1 MDPVLLSRIQ
11 FGLMIGFHF
20 IFAPLV
26 IGLSWLIVWIVSRY
40 RKTGDAAYGQL
51 ARFWVRILGLTFAV
65 GVAMGI
71 AMEFQFGTNWAAYS
85 RFVGDIFGAP
95 LAAEGIFAFFLESVF
110 LGVLLFGWDR
120 VTPRMHLLAA
130 VLVAS
135 GATLSAFWILVANSW
150 MQTPAG
156 YTLRNGRA
164 ELTDFAAA
172 LFNASIFPRFLHTVT
187 GALLTGAVFMLG
199 ITAWFLLK
207 GKHQAT
213 SRHILTVTLIVSF
226 VTAVAQLGFGHYHAV
241 QVALTQPEKLAAFE
255 GLFTTQTHAPLL
267 LFGIIDGKRETVRYA
282 LRIPSGLSLLVS
294 FRADTRITGLSEF
307 PRSEWPP
314 LALTFY
320 PFHLMFY
327 LGLFFIGF
335 TALGVLLLRQRRLH
349 ASRWYLYGCWLI
361 IPLPFIANELGW
373 LAAEA
378 GRQPWIVYRVMLTR
392 DAISVSVPAGH
403 ILLTLIAFT
412 VIYTGLFVF
421 WLAFLRREV
430 ALGPEEPDT
439 PATEVNR

>member
-1 MDPVLLSRIQ
+1 
-11 FGLMIGFHF
+11 MIGFHF
-20 IFAPLV
+20 IFAPLT
-26 IGLSWLIVWIVSRY
+26 IGLSWLVVAIITHNH
-40 RKTGDAAYGQL
+40 KTGDTAYGQL

-65 GVAMGI
+65 GVATGI

-110 LGVLLFGWDR
+110 LGVLLFGWER
-120 VTPRMHLLAA
+120 VSPRAHLLAA
-130 VLVAS
+130 YLVAI

-156 YTLRNGRA
+156 YTMRHGRA

-172 LFNASIFPRFLHTVT
+172 VFNASILPRLLHTVT
-187 GALLTGAVFMLG
+187 GALITGALFMLG

-207 GKHQAT
+207 GKHPAT
-213 SRHILTVTLIVSF
+213 SRHMLTLSLIVAFITS
-226 VTAVAQLGFGHYHAV
+226 VAQLGFGHYHAI
-241 QVALTQPEKLAAFE
+241 QVTYTQPTKLAAFE
-255 GLFTTQTHAPLL
+255 GLFQTQTHAPLL
-267 LFGIIDGKRETVRYA
+267 LFGFIDGQHETVHYA

-294 FRADTRITGLSEF
+294 AHADTQVTGLSEF

-335 TALGVLLLRQRRLH
+335 TALGVLLLWLRRLH
-349 ASRWYLYGCWLI
+349 QARWYLYACWLL

-373 LAAEA
+373 LTTEV
-378 GRQPWIVYRVMLTR
+378 GRQPWIVYRVQLTR
-392 DAISVSVPAGH
+392 DAISASVPAEH
-403 ILLTLIAFT
+403 ILLTLIVFGL
-412 VIYTGLFVF
+412 IYTGLFAF
-421 WLAFLRREV
+421 WVGFLRREV
-430 ALGPEEPDT
+430 RRGPEEAA
-439 PATEVNR
+439 ATAQEVAQ